1 MCLRK
6 IILLSAAII
15 SAFGLSSCAK
25 NTSGTF
31 VITEYGAVGDAKAL
45 NTAAINKALSA
56 CAKSGGGTVIVPP
69 GTFRTGPIRMYANTT
84 LHLEAGAVLK
94 GSADLNDYIINGQR
108 YGLISATNA
117 DNVAIIG
124 RGVIDG
130 SGTSFMDMAS
140 TRTGA
145 ERFGDFDPKFTRQ
158 GREYMDPKFGTA
170 DGPVIPYE
178 RPGRLVAFSQ
188 CRNVLIR
195 DVTITDAPLWTVHLD
210 RCRDVVVSG
219 VHIDNP
225 PGVPNN
231 DGIHC
236 TSCTNVHIS
245 DCIISAGDDGIA
257 ITSIGDPRHHQILGG
272 DPIGPGKT
280 ENITVTNCTLQSRST
295 ALRVGYTGGDIKNCT
310 FSNIVIRESNRGLLV
325 NVRDEASVENVLFSN
340 IIIQTRLHTGHW
352 WGHAEPIQVSAVPN
366 APDIKKLGQI
376 KNVRFSNI
384 IAESQSGIVVW
395 GSKDSVIKDLVFDNV
410 KVKIKNG
417 PLNESYGGNFD
428 LRTSGDF
435 ATAQFKHDMPAIYCT
450 NVAGLKISGFET
462 DWEEGLPDF
471 FNHSI
476 WCENVSD
483 VVIDGF
489 IGRQAHLGDSRAAIV
504 LDKINGAT
512 IRNCRAAEGTGVFLQ
527 TVDMTNGRLFANND
541 LSNAQQTMEAAESGF
556 HEFGNSESK

>member
-1 MCLRK
+1 MYLRK
-6 IILLSAAII
+6 IILLSSAII
-15 SAFGLSSCAK
+15 SVSGLSSCAR

-31 VITEYGAVGDAKAL
+31 VITDYAAVGDAKTL
-45 NTAAINKALSA
+45 NTASINKALSA
-56 CAKSGGGTVIVPP
+56 CAKSGGGTVMVPP

-84 LHLEAGAVLK
+84 LYLEAGAVLK

-108 YGLISATNA
+108 YGLISAANA
-117 DNVAIIG
+117 DNIAITG
-124 RGVIDG
+124 RGTING
-130 SGTSFMDMAS
+130 SGVKFMNMKKTLAGS
-140 TRTGA
+140 GNY
-145 ERFGDFDPKFTRQ
+145 GDFDPKFTRQ
-158 GREYMDPKFGTA
+158 GKEYMDPKFGTE

-178 RPGRLVAFSQ
+178 RAGRLVAFSL
-188 CRNVLIR
+188 CKNVLIR

-210 RCRDVVVSG
+210 RCRDIVVSG

-225 PGVPNN
+225 LGVPNN

-236 TSCTNVHIS
+236 TSCVNVHIS
-245 DCIISAGDDGIA
+245 DCIISAGDDAIA

-272 DPIGPGKT
+272 DPLGPGKT

-295 ALRVGYTGGDIKNCT
+295 ALRVGYIGGDIKNCT

-340 IIIQTRLHTGHW
+340 ILIQTRLHTGHW

-384 IAESQSGIVVW
+384 IAESESGIVVW
-395 GSKDSVIKDLVFDNV
+395 GCKDSVIKDLAFDNI

-417 PLNESYGGNFD
+417 PLSTSYGGNFD
-428 LRTSGDF
+428 LRTSGDL
-435 ATAQFKHDMPAIYCT
+435 ATAQFKHDIPAIYCKD
-450 NVAGLKISGFET
+450 VAGLKIKGFET
-462 DWEEGLPDF
+462 EWEEGLPDF
-471 FNHSI
+471 FSNSI
-476 WCENVSD
+476 CCESVSD
-483 VVIDGF
+483 VEIDGF
-489 IGRQAHLGDSRAAIV
+489 VGRQAHLGDSRAAII
-504 LDKINGAT
+504 LDKINGVT

-527 TVDMTNGRLFANND
+527 TVDMTNGRLFMNND
-541 LSNAQQTMEAAESGF
+541 MSRAQQTMESAESGF

>member
-6 IILLSAAII
+6 IFLFSAAII
-15 SAFGLSSCAK
+15 SVFGLSSCA
-25 NTSGTF
+25 NTSGAF
-31 VITEYGAVGDAKAL
+31 VITGYGAVGDAKTL
-45 NTAAINKALSA
+45 NTAAINKALAA
-56 CAKSGGGTVIVPP
+56 CVKAGGGTVTIPA
-69 GTFRTGPIRMYANTT
+69 GTFLVGPIRILGNTT
-84 LHLEAGAVLK
+84 LYLEAGAVLK
-94 GSADLNDYIINGQR
+94 GSADLNDYIIDGKR
-108 YGLISATNA
+108 FGLISATNA
-117 DNVAIIG
+117 DSVAIIG
-124 RGVIDG
+124 RGTIDG
-130 SGTSFMDMAS
+130 SGVKFMDMKS

-178 RPGRLVAFSQ
+178 RPGRLVTFSL
-188 CRNVLIR
+188 CKNVLIR

-225 PGVPNN
+225 LGVPNN

-236 TSCTNVHIS
+236 TSCVNIHIS
-245 DCIISAGDDGIA
+245 DCVISAGDDGIA

-272 DPIGPGKT
+272 DPLGPGKT

-295 ALRVGYTGGDIKNCT
+295 ALRVGYTGGDIKNCA
-310 FSNIVIRESNRGLLV
+310 FSNIIIRESNRGLLV

-352 WGHAEPIQVSAVPN
+352 WGHGEPIQVSALAN
-366 APDIKKLGQI
+366 AADIKKLGRI

-384 IAESQSGIVVW
+384 IAESESGIVVW
-395 GSKDSVIKDLVFDNV
+395 GSKDSVIKDLAFDNV

-417 PLNESYGGNFD
+417 PLSASYGGNFD
-428 LRTSGDF
+428 LRTSGDL
-435 ATAQFKHDMPAIYCT
+435 AAAQFRHDIPAIYCS
-450 NVAGLKISGFET
+450 NVAGLKIGGFET
-462 DWEEGLPDF
+462 EWDEGLPDF
-471 FNHSI
+471 FSNSI
-476 WCENVSD
+476 WCQSVSD

-504 LDKINGAT
+504 LDKVNGMT

-527 TVDMTNGRLFANND
+527 TIDVNDGRLFVNND
-541 LSNAQQTMEAAESGF
+541 LSRARQKTESAESVF
-556 HEFGNSESK
+556 REFGNFESK